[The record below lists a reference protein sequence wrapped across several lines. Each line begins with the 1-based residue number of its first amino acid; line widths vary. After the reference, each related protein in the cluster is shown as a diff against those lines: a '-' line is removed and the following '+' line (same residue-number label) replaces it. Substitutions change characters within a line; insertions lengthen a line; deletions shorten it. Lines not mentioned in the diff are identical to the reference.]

1 MADNFFEI
9 KNLKTLKEKTSLFLS
24 KTETKWALKENDSVL
39 IVSKFSFIWLVT
51 IYSMTNFSL
60 NHLWDKLAE
69 GYSTLYFT

>member
-1 MADNFFEI
+1 MADNIFEI

-39 IVSKFSFIWLVT
+39 VVSKVSFIWLVT

-60 NHLWDKLAE
+60 NHL
-69 GYSTLYFT
+69 

>member
-1 MADNFFEI
+1 MADNLFEI

-39 IVSKFSFIWLVT
+39 VASKVSFIWLVT

-60 NHLWDKLAE
+60 NHL
-69 GYSTLYFT
+69 

>member
-1 MADNFFEI
+1 MADNLFEI

-39 IVSKFSFIWLVT
+39 VVSKVSFIWLVT

-60 NHLWDKLAE
+60 NHL
-69 GYSTLYFT
+69 